1 MALSLSTT
9 RDAGTIIVGISGDV
23 DLSTVAEVNNAML
36 AAVDDAD
43 ATVVVA
49 DLAAV
54 TFIDSAG
61 INTLLKSRR
70 LADERGRGFRVTNAT
85 GIVRDVLDM
94 TGVLDHLSG

>member
-9 RDAGTIIVGISGDV
+9 RDADTITVHIAGDV
-23 DLSTVAEVNNAML
+23 DLSTVGELDRAML
-36 AAVDDAD
+36 TAVNDDASS
-43 ATVVVA
+43 VVI

-70 LADERGRGFRVTNAT
+70 LADGLDRRFRVANAT
-85 GIVRDVLDM
+85 GVVHDVLDL
-94 TGVLDHLSG
+94 TGVLGHLSG

>member
-9 RDAGTIIVGISGDV
+9 RDADTIVVRIAGDV
-23 DLSTVAEVNNAML
+23 DLSTVAELDRAVH
-36 AAVDDAD
+36 AAVEAGP
-43 ATVVVA
+43 AGVVI

-70 LADERGRGFRVTNAT
+70 LADERDRRFRVANAT
-85 GIVRDVLDM
+85 GVVRDVLDL
-94 TGVLDHLSG
+94 TGVLGHLSG

>member
-9 RDAGTIIVGISGDV
+9 SDADTITVHVAGDV
-23 DLSTVAEVNNAML
+23 DLSTVGELDRAML
-36 AAVDDAD
+36 TAVNGDVSS
-43 ATVVVA
+43 VVI

-70 LADERGRGFRVTNAT
+70 LADELDRQFRVANAT
-85 GIVRDVLDM
+85 GVVRDVLDL

>member
-9 RDAGTIIVGISGDV
+9 RDADTITVSVAGDV
-23 DLSTVAEVNNAML
+23 DLSTVADLDHAVL
-36 AAVDDAD
+36 AAVAD
-43 ATVVVA
+43 ATDVVV

-70 LADERGRGFRVTNAT
+70 LADERGRRFRIANAT
-85 GIVRDVLDM
+85 GVVHDVLDL
-94 TGVLDHLSG
+94 TGVLGHLSS

>member
-1 MALSLSTT
+1 MALLLSTV
-9 RDAGTIIVGISGDV
+9 RDADAIIVLVAGDV
-23 DLSTVAEVNNAML
+23 DLSTVPELDHAVV
-36 AAVDDAD
+36 AAVDDD
-43 ATVVVA
+43 AASVVV